1 MKLAER
7 FFLKIKHPGDRIEE
21 VDEESFALSTIHD
34 LVFLDNAQRLFGNT
48 SQTGVDAF
56 VRKENELSLKELW
69 SKYENEQHSAIEGIS
84 IVKLFSLHFSPLPI
98 DQVKSRMLQD
108 TIAIILISY
117 FTAFLGEG
125 LTWLFVYRT
134 ERYQKLKSEVDKQSK
149 RLEKQRDVTDIT
161 IDRTAKKRLE
171 KQEERLKNI
180 SREFSMVKMKSM
192 FAVGII
198 FTSLFSVFSN
208 MHSSNAERYVPDG
221 LQSSGRSLESAFVTS
236 QIRRERAFKIHR
248 PYSAQTTKGPDFRRS
263 GLTALKYLV

>member
-208 MHSSNAERYVPDG
+208 MSISTEHACE
-221 LQSSGRSLESAFVTS
+221 FC
-236 QIRRERAFKIHR
+236 
-248 PYSAQTTKGPDFRRS
+248 
-263 GLTALKYLV
+263 